1 MTIIRVPFS
10 SSFTISNVFFF
21 LLLLLLLLLLMMYL
35 YVGLFV
41 FPYAKCSKW
50 YYVTVKSGIILFY
63 YHPYANDYEGNKTG
77 NYALFLSYKISQIA
91 HCQDR
96 DIKNI

>member
-1 MTIIRVPFS
+1 
-10 SSFTISNVFFF
+10 
-21 LLLLLLLLLLMMYL
+21 MMYL

-63 YHPYANDYEGNKTG
+63 YHPYANYYEGNKTSH
-77 NYALFLSYKISQIA
+77 YTLFFVL
-91 HCQDR
+91 
-96 DIKNI
+96 